1 MRSEL
6 DSSRRSGVAG
16 DDKYRATLVRML
28 DGMLG
33 RGETI
38 VAILPF
44 VSSLKRPKV
53 PGAPRGK
60 AGKVRIGI
68 YQSWRRYRPMVLTNR
83 RLFVFETGRTPNPRE
98 VLAAFAVADVDV
110 VSVTQGGH
118 GSARFVL
125 ELPGSGRV
133 PFEAGRR
140 ERDDL
145 AVLVETLGGVPT

>member
-6 DSSRRSGVAG
+6 DSQRREGVAG
-16 DDKYRATLVRML
+16 TDKYRATLVRML

-33 RGETI
+33 SGETI
-38 VAILPF
+38 IAILPF

-53 PGAPRGK
+53 PSAPRGK

-68 YQSWRRYRPMVLTNR
+68 YQSYTRYRPMVLTNR

-98 VLAAFAVADVDV
+98 VLDTFAVEDVDV
-110 VSVTQGGH
+110 VSLTQGGQ
-118 GSARFVL
+118 GSARFVF
-125 ELPGSGRV
+125 ELPGVGRV

-140 ERDDL
+140 ERHDL
-145 AVLVETLGGVPT
+145 AILIETLGGVPT